1 VTNSY
6 GSAYGIPQA
15 KPGYKMASE
24 GADWRTN
31 YRTQIRWGVKY
42 IKGRY
47 RSACAAWAHWQAHNW
62 Y

>member
-1 VTNSY
+1 MTNSY